1 MATTAAG
8 RHGNLDRSF
17 KLAARSL
24 LTAFSREDVNR
35 AFPSFTDAERERLYQ
50 MFIHVIKSLHG
61 NIEEEFQKFCN
72 EIEVATA
79 LDKVDQFVEE
89 QNLDVLSADKTSI
102 EDVKERMS
110 KEKKDEI
117 EHLKGLLEKTEETI
131 NALKTRIERVKEG
144 EDMDDTRDLL
154 KKVFFMTLYHAFLLL
169 PLPF

>member
-61 NIEEEFQKFCN
+61 NIEEEFQKFCT

-154 KKVFFMTLYHAFLLL
+154 KKLKQRNFACQSLQ
-169 PLPF
+169 

>member
-72 EIEVATA
+72 EIE
-79 LDKVDQFVEE
+79 D
-89 QNLDVLSADKTSI
+89 
-102 EDVKERMS
+102 
-110 KEKKDEI
+110 
-117 EHLKGLLEKTEETI
+117 
-131 NALKTRIERVKEG
+131 
-144 EDMDDTRDLL
+144 
-154 KKVFFMTLYHAFLLL
+154 
-169 PLPF
+169 

>member
-154 KKVFFMTLYHAFLLL
+154 KKLKQRNFACQSLQ
-169 PLPF
+169 